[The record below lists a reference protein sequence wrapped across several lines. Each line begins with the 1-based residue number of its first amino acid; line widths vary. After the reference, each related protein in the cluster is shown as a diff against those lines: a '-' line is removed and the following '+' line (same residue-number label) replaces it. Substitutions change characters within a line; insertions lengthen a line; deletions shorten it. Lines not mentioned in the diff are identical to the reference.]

1 MQPPD
6 LADGDR
12 LMARPSTVRN
22 ALDRS
27 DELARLLISSGVT
40 AAALATQV
48 GMSAGNLSKYLALQL
63 LSPAD
68 KQRVRAGLMGLAVA
82 YESLRR
88 PRASSVPV

>member
-1 MQPPD
+1 M
-6 LADGDR
+6 R
-12 LMARPSTVRN
+12 ESHSSTAVPRTIAGRSN

-27 DELARLLISSGVT
+27 DEFALRLRSSGQT
-40 AAALATQV
+40 AAALAKQI

-68 KQRVRAGLMGLAVA
+68 KQRVRSGLMGLAVA